1 MINEEV
7 CDMASTDVFA
17 SLADRAAETWSR
29 IMPGLQSGG
38 SRARQADGGETNAY
52 PLELCSQI
60 VFGHVWNRPELSIR
74 DRRILTIAVIA
85 SSAGEGPAHTHV
97 RAALNSGDLT
107 PAQLNEFVTHF
118 AFYAGMPRA
127 SGLNRVVQ
135 EEIAAWR
142 QENGTS

>member
-1 MINEEV
+1 
-7 CDMASTDVFA
+7 MANANVFA

-29 IMPGLQSGG
+29 IMPGLQSSGN
-38 SRARQADGGETNAY
+38 RAKQADGGETNTY
-52 PLELCSQI
+52 PLEICNWI

-74 DRRILTIAVIA
+74 ERRILTIAVIA
-85 SSAGEGPAHTHV
+85 SAAGDAPAHTHV

-107 PAQLNEFVTHF
+107 PADLNEFVTHF